1 MNTWN
6 ENKEILWG
14 ILTDYL
20 QTNDLDKPEIT
31 NFIQHEF
38 NQELQLLYKKRFDY
52 EIQELNKMILGNI
65 INKIN
70 LKQWEETTKQPALK
84 KQPQQQT
91 QQHRIQNTPQQTMPK
106 QVQTPQNI
114 FEKSKETNLFDDLD
128 NGGNYRDKYAYTAE
142 EIRAK
147 KQLESQNMFD
157 EKKREFEKYQDN
169 FRPENIDFS
178 DKPDDNNEKID
189 DVLKRVMES
198 RNYELQLPEQDIKK
212 AESWINNGREV
223 KTNIQKQ
230 ENKED
235 DKMKSNKN
243 IKKQLQPKTIS
254 KNADNNQESKTQTK
268 SKKEFI
274 NMLKNKLNKNNQ
286 NELNNTSEL
295 DTYETKTLETD
306 IKPPSGNNN
315 IQNDNIEKIKIEIK
329 ELDINSTNEIITI
342 SDVMLEIKKLHE
354 KIDNITNILSE
365 FSKKQ
370 VLIEDKN
377 SLFDNI

>member
-20 QTNDLDKPEIT
+20 QSNHLDKPEIT
-31 NFIQHEF
+31 NFIQQEF

-70 LKQWEETTKQPALK
+70 HKQWEETTKQPVLK
-84 KQPQQQT
+84 KQQS

-114 FEKSKETNLFDDLD
+114 FEKSKETNLFDDLN

-235 DKMKSNKN
+235 YKSKTNKN

-254 KNADNNQESKTQTK
+254 KNGDNNQESKTQTK

-274 NMLKNKLNKNNQ
+274 NMLKNKLNKNKQ
-286 NELNNTSEL
+286 NVLNNTSEH
-295 DTYETKTLETD
+295 DTHEKKMARPETET
-306 IKPPSGNNN
+306 IPAN
-315 IQNDNIEKIKIEIK
+315 IITEKIKLQVAELETTQNKENKNITFNNNQTITLLDIMSEIK
-329 ELDINSTNEIITI
+329 YLSDKVDNMFII
-342 SDVMLEIKKLHE
+342 LE
-354 KIDNITNILSE
+354 NIT
-365 FSKKQ
+365 
-370 VLIEDKN
+370 KN
-377 SLFDNI
+377 

>member
-20 QTNDLDKPEIT
+20 QSNELDKPEIT
-31 NFIQHEF
+31 NFIQNEF

-52 EIQELNKMILGNI
+52 EIQELNKIILGNI

-70 LKQWEETTKQPALK
+70 LKQWEKPTKQQVLK
-84 KQPQQQT
+84 KQQP
-91 QQHRIQNTPQQTMPK
+91 QQHRIQNAPQQTISN

-178 DKPDDNNEKID
+178 DKPDNNNEKID

-235 DKMKSNKN
+235 YKSKTNKN
-243 IKKQLQPKTIS
+243 IKKQLNPNITT
-254 KNADNNQESKTQTK
+254 KNTDNNQEAKPQTK

-274 NMLKNKLNKNNQ
+274 NMLKNKLNKNKQ
-286 NELNNTSEL
+286 NELNNTSEP
-295 DTYETKTLETD
+295 DIYETKTMEND
-306 IKPPSGNNN
+306 IKPPSENNN

-342 SDVMLEIKKLHE
+342 SDVMLEIKKLHQ
-354 KIDNITNILSE
+354 KIDNMTNILNE

-370 VLIEDKN
+370 TSIEDKN
-377 SLFDNI
+377 SLFDSI